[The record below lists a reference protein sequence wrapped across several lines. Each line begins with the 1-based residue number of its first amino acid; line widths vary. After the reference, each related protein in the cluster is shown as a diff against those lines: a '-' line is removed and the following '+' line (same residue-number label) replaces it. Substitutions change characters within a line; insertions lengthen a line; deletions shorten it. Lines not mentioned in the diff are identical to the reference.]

1 MAVPKKVCIVG
12 AGPSGLVAAKSLL
25 HDQPKGS
32 FHVTIF
38 EAQNRLGGLWPSTT
52 DDHAALVHPL
62 MVANQSKH
70 TVQFSDLAWPDDAP
84 EFPRAWHIGRYLE
97 RYHDRYCRDAN
108 LHLGERVLSSELL
121 QPSDQSA
128 EGAKWKVTTCG
139 QDGQQLHHTFDYL
152 LVASGFFGKPVIP
165 PPVAASRDIPLLHSS
180 QYRTLSALLEQTKGV
195 GRKIV
200 VVGGQMS
207 GVEIAGTIATHLSSA
222 QHSPGPSPLQH
233 LDKYSI
239 HHVFPRPVW
248 VFPLLT
254 SPKPASP
261 APPFL
266 PMDLSSYNLANRP
279 DNLTNMQ
286 GHVSTEAAKSRHSI
300 YETMLGTDQ
309 SDFSPNLAIT
319 NTDTDKPPYLAVS
332 DTYADFVRAGLIS
345 VSHGKVDSLT
355 GSTVTV
361 TTARGEVSKI
371 DDVAAVV
378 LATGF
383 EAASSISFLPSSVQE
398 TLSVVPSDL
407 NTTVAL
413 AFHGTHHPAVPSLG
427 FVGFYR
433 SPYWGVME
441 MQARFVTALWA
452 AGGPASSSLPPKMA
466 VALAKDDSIERT
478 LTLRT
483 DPRVS
488 QFPMGDYP
496 WLMQEF
502 SRALEI
508 DRTPPLGKMP
518 RVPPADKSMDILTPA
533 RYPAKRATEAQRTEV
548 TKSIQQTESTT
559 WSGVSSARFV
569 AKAVFRSLL
578 GEWKLERDLVSR
590 LPTHPSGHFSGTAR
604 FLLRERTRDG
614 REAEHDAALE
624 RDDYVGLEY
633 LYIEEGMFAASNG
646 FSFRAT
652 RRYVWRYD
660 EEKDKLSVWF
670 VKTDDQKRADYLF
683 HQVEF
688 IIPDTEAEDAPQAW
702 RANAGHLCIDDFYD
716 VDYRFNFKAVNL
728 RDWSL
733 AYRVKGPKKDYTI
746 EGTYTR

>member
-1 MAVPKKVCIVG
+1 MAASKKVCIVG

-25 HDQPKGS
+25 HDQPKGT
-32 FHVTIF
+32 FDVTIF
-38 EAQNRLGGLWPSTT
+38 EAQNRVGGLWPSRK
-52 DDHAALVHPL
+52 DDNAGLVHPL

-97 RYHDRYCRDAN
+97 AYHDRYCRDAKI
-108 LHLGERVLSSELL
+108 HLGQRVVHSELL
-121 QPSDQSA
+121 QPSDQGV
-128 EGAKWKVTTCG
+128 EGAKWKVRTCS
-139 QDGQQLHHTFDYL
+139 QDGQQLDHLFDYL

-165 PPVAASRDIPLLHSS
+165 PPVAASGDIPVVHSS
-180 QYRTLSALLEQTKGV
+180 QYRTLTALLEQTKGV

-207 GVEIAGTIATHLSSA
+207 GVEIAGTVATHLSSA
-222 QHSPGPSPLQH
+222 LHAPGASPLQH
-233 LDKYSI
+233 LDQYSI
-239 HHVFPRPVW
+239 HHISQRPVW
-248 VFPLLT
+248 VFPLFT

-266 PMDLSSYNLANRP
+266 PMDLCSYNLANRP

-286 GHVSTEAAKSRHSI
+286 GHVSIEAAKTRHSI
-300 YETMLGTDQ
+300 FETMLGTDQ
-309 SDFSPNLAIT
+309 SDFSSSLAIT
-319 NTDTDKPPYLAVS
+319 NTDTDQPPYLAVS
-332 DTYADFVRAGLIS
+332 DTYADFVRSGLIS
-345 VSHGKVDSLT
+345 VSRGKLDSLT
-355 GSTVTV
+355 GDTVTV

-371 DDVAAVV
+371 DNVAAVV

-383 EAASSISFLPSSVQE
+383 EAASSISFLPSPVQKI
-398 TLSVVPSDL
+398 LSVVPSDL

-413 AFHGTHHPAVPSLG
+413 AFHGTHHPAIPSLG

-452 AGGPASSSLPPKMA
+452 AGGPASSSLPPRMA
-466 VALAKDDSIERT
+466 TALAEDDSIEQT
-478 LTLRT
+478 LALRT

-508 DRTPPLGKMP
+508 DRIPPLGEMP
-518 RVPPADKSMDILTPA
+518 RVPPADQSMNILTPA
-533 RYPAKRATEAQRTEV
+533 RYPAKRAGEAQRTEA
-548 TKSIQQTESTT
+548 TKAIQQTESTA
-559 WSGVSSARFV
+559 WSGASSARFV

-590 LPTHPSGHFSGTAR
+590 LPTHPSGNFSGTAR

-624 RDDYVGLEY
+624 KDDDIGLEY
-633 LYIEEGMFAASNG
+633 LYVEEGMFTASNG

-660 EEKDKLSVWF
+660 EKKDKLSVWF
-670 VKTDDQKRADYLF
+670 VKTDDQKKADYLF

-688 IIPDTEAEDAPQAW
+688 VIPNTETEDAPQAW

-728 RDWSL
+728 KDWSL
-733 AYRVKGPKKDYTI
+733 AYRVKGPKKDYVI

>member
-1 MAVPKKVCIVG
+1 MAASKKVCIVG

-25 HDQPKGS
+25 HDQPKGT
-32 FHVTIF
+32 FDVTIF
-38 EAQNRLGGLWPSTT
+38 EAQNRVGGLWPSRK
-52 DDHAALVHPL
+52 DDNAGLVHPL

-97 RYHDRYCRDAN
+97 AYHDRYCRDAK
-108 LHLGERVLSSELL
+108 LHLGKRVVHSELL
-121 QPSDQSA
+121 QPSDQGV
-128 EGAKWKVTTCG
+128 EGAKWKVRTCS
-139 QDGQQLHHTFDYL
+139 QDGQQLDHTFDYL

-165 PPVAASRDIPLLHSS
+165 PPVAASGDIPVVHSS
-180 QYRTLSALLEQTKGV
+180 QYRTLSTLLEQTKGV

-222 QHSPGPSPLQH
+222 LHAPGASPLQH
-233 LDKYSI
+233 LDQYSI
-239 HHVFPRPVW
+239 HHISQRPVPILHPCPRL
-248 VFPLLT
+248 FPLGAFALT
-254 SPKPASP
+254 C
-261 APPFL
+261 
-266 PMDLSSYNLANRP
+266 
-279 DNLTNMQ
+279 
-286 GHVSTEAAKSRHSI
+286 V
-300 YETMLGTDQ
+300 
-309 SDFSPNLAIT
+309 LAIT
-319 NTDTDKPPYLAVS
+319 NTDTDQPPYLAVS
-332 DTYADFVRAGLIS
+332 DTYADFVRSGLIS
-345 VSHGKVDSLT
+345 VSRGKLDSLT
-355 GSTVTV
+355 GDTVTV

-371 DDVAAVV
+371 DNVAAVV

-383 EAASSISFLPSSVQE
+383 EAASSISFLPPSVQE
-398 TLSVVPSDL
+398 ILSVVPSDL

-413 AFHGTHHPAVPSLG
+413 AFHGTHHPAIPSLG

-452 AGGPASSSLPPKMA
+452 AGGPASLSLPPRMA
-466 VALAKDDSIERT
+466 AALAEDDSIERT
-478 LTLRT
+478 LALRT

-508 DRTPPLGKMP
+508 DRIPPLGEMP
-518 RVPPADKSMDILTPA
+518 RVPPADQSMNILTPA
-533 RYPAKRATEAQRTEV
+533 RYPAKRISEAQRTEA
-548 TKSIQQTESTT
+548 TKSIQQTESTA
-559 WSGVSSARFV
+559 WSGASSARFV

-624 RDDYVGLEY
+624 KDDDIGLEY
-633 LYIEEGMFAASNG
+633 LYVEEGMFTASNG

-660 EEKDKLSVWF
+660 EKKDKLSVWF
-670 VKTDDQKRADYLF
+670 VKTDDQKKADYLF

-688 IIPDTEAEDAPQAW
+688 VIPDTETEDAPQAW

-728 RDWSL
+728 KDWSL
-733 AYRVKGPKKDYTI
+733 AYRVKGPKKDYLI